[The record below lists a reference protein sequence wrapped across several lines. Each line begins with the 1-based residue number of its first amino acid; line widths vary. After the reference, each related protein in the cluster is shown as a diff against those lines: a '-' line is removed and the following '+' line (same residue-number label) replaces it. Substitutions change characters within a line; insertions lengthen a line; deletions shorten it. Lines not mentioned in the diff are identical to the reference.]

1 MNVNFIRSDG
11 IYAKI
16 MKAPLDKKEDIY
28 RYELMMP
35 FEKKWAC
42 YSVPMK
48 AATPNGYDVI
58 MASGM
63 LGHIA
68 PTKVD
73 ETQRDNIERISSDR
87 LWSECKQ
94 FYKVDVI
101 TSSHIRRY
109 RLQKNWFLIQC
120 RHIHRRPLNQP

>member
-16 MKAPLDKKEDIY
+16 MKAPLDKKDDIY

-48 AATPNGYDVI
+48 AATP
-58 MASGM
+58 MGM
-63 LGHIA
+63 M
-68 PTKVD
+68 
-73 ETQRDNIERISSDR
+73 
-87 LWSECKQ
+87 
-94 FYKVDVI
+94 
-101 TSSHIRRY
+101 
-109 RLQKNWFLIQC
+109 
-120 RHIHRRPLNQP
+120 

>member
-1 MNVNFIRSDG
+1 MKVIPIRSD
-11 IYAKI
+11 IVYKKI
-16 MKAPLDKKEDIY
+16 MEAPIEKKNDIY
-28 RYELMMP
+28 RYEMMMP

-42 YSVPMK
+42 YSVPIK

-73 ETQRDNIERISSDR
+73 ETQRSNIERISSDG
-87 LWSECKQ
+87 LWSACEFSGCGDRA
-94 FYKVDVI
+94 VP
-101 TSSHIRRY
+101 S
-109 RLQKNWFLIQC
+109 L
-120 RHIHRRPLNQP
+120 